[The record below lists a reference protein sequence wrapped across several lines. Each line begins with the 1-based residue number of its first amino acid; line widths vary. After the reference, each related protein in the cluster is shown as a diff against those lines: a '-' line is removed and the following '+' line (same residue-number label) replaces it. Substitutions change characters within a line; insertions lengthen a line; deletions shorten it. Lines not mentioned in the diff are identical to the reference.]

1 MFDADHLI
9 VVLRAALDDLED
21 GDLDG
26 CRRILLTYLRTVTA
40 PVAEDPVAVNVIAA
54 SVEPTLA

>member
-1 MFDADHLI
+1 MFDADYLI

-26 CRRILLTYLRTVTA
+26 CRRILFTYLRTVTA
-40 PVAEDPVAVNVIAA
+40 PPAEDPDLARQADTWL
-54 SVEPTLA
+54 EPEE